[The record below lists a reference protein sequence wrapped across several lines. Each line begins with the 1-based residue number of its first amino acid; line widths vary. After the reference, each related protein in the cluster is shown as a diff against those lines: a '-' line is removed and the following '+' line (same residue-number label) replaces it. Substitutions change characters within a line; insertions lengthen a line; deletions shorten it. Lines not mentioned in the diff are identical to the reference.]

1 MRVSL
6 VASCSLAAHHRN
18 PWSTMKIAC
27 LAGGTGGPKLLVG
40 LARLLNDDDLTAI
53 VNTADDDVIY
63 DVYVSP
69 DVDMVTY
76 WLAGIGDT
84 ERGWGLRGDT
94 FNLVE
99 GLRTLDVD
107 AWFSL
112 GDRDFAT
119 CLFRTARMHEGATL
133 SAVTDEIR
141 RRLGVGPKVMPMSD
155 DPVKTMIATADG
167 RTLEFQEYFVQ
178 ERHTPEVAAVML
190 DGIHDAKPAPGVIEA
205 IETADRVI
213 ISPSNPVV
221 SIGPILSVPGIRDAL
236 TAHNDV
242 VAVSPIIRGAALKGP
257 TDKMLRSL
265 GVEPSASSVASL
277 YKDFCHTFVIDA
289 TEDPSELDAV
299 RSHGG
304 AAVATDTIMTDHD
317 ASERLARVLLDL

>member
-1 MRVSL
+1 
-6 VASCSLAAHHRN
+6 
-18 PWSTMKIAC
+18 MKIAC

-40 LARLLNDDDLTAI
+40 LARLLDGDDLTAI

-63 DVYVSP
+63 DVYISP
-69 DVDMVTY
+69 DVDIVTY

-84 ERGWGLRGDT
+84 DRGWGIHGDT
-94 FNLVE
+94 FNMVE
-99 GLRTLDVD
+99 GLRALDVD

-141 RRLGVGPKVMPMSD
+141 RRLGVASKVIPMSD
-155 DPVKTMIATADG
+155 EPVKTMIATADG

-178 ERHTPEVAAVML
+178 EQHTPEVAAVML
-190 DGIHDAKPAPGVIEA
+190 DGIRDAKPAPGVIET

-236 TAHNDV
+236 IAHRDV

-257 TDKMLRSL
+257 ADKMLRSI
-265 GVEPSASSVASL
+265 GVDSSASSVASL
-277 YKDFCHTFVIDA
+277 YKDFCTTFVLDT
-289 TEDPSELDAV
+289 TEDPSELDAAG
-299 RSHGG
+299 SHGLV
-304 AAVATDTIMTDHD
+304 AVAADTIMSDAD